1 VLGEVGDSNG
11 ATSYPHPMLL
21 RSALFA
27 ALLVALGFILIR
39 ALVTRGDVGVF
50 EYVVGAVILVV
61 LVLALFRLSRRATD
75 LARERRE
82 RGRFF

>member
-1 VLGEVGDSNG
+1 VLGEAGDSVQRVIL
-11 ATSYPHPMLL
+11 TRMLL

-39 ALVTRGDVGVF
+39 ALVTRSDVGVF
-50 EYVVGAVILVV
+50 EYVVGAMILVA
-61 LVLALFRLSRRATD
+61 LVLALFRLSRRATH

-82 RGRFF
+82 RSRFF

>member
-1 VLGEVGDSNG
+1 MAQRV
-11 ATSYPHPMLL
+11 YPHPMQL

-39 ALVTRGDVGVF
+39 ALATRGDVGVF
-50 EYVVGAVILVV
+50 EYVVGAVILVA
-61 LVLALFRLSRRATD
+61 LVLALFRLSRRATH

-82 RGRFF
+82 RRRFF